1 MGSTNTP
8 ATRHAAN
15 TVGVQQGQ
23 GSHVFEIAGYS
34 LHRSLLHGGCAM
46 SAAFSVG
53 GYDWQF
59 RVYPWGV
66 CDLDYYRDYVGVFL
80 DLCSDHKDARVR
92 ASFRFSLVD
101 VTGSSPPHTMT
112 KTREFGSGGTSCSG
126 DWVFKKRSEL
136 EGSPYLRDD
145 RLTVECVVTIV
156 EDENSFV
163 EEVPPSD
170 ITDHLGKLLQGKEGT
185 DVIFEVQGEA
195 FPAHKL
201 VLAMRSPVF
210 KAELYGAM
218 REKDMSRITINDMQ
232 PAVFEAL
239 LHFIYTDSLPA
250 MDDIGRDDYKDIVS
264 HLLVAADRYAM
275 ERLKLICE
283 SILYKNIDVKT
294 VVSMLAFAD
303 WHHCSRLNDACIRF
317 IATLDT
323 RGMDDMMT
331 SQGYV
336 KLKETCPLALV
347 ELLEKTS
354 RLAKSKSSIHI
365 GSLVY
370 A

>member
-8 ATRHAAN
+8 ATRHAAD
-15 TVGVQQGQ
+15 TVGVQQ
-23 GSHVFEIAGYS
+23 GSHVFEISGYS
-34 LHRSLLHGGCAM
+34 LHRSLLHGGCAT
-46 SAAFSVG
+46 SDAFSVG
-53 GYDWQF
+53 GYNWQI

-66 CDLDYYRDYVGVFL
+66 FDLDYYRDYVGVFL
-80 DLCSDHKDARVR
+80 DLCSDHRVT

-112 KTREFGSGGTSCSG
+112 KTREFGSGGRSCSG

-136 EGSPYLRDD
+136 EASPYLRND
-145 RLTVECVVTIV
+145 RFTIECVVTIV
-156 EDENSFV
+156 EDEKSFV
-163 EEVPPSD
+163 EEAPPSD

-218 REKDMSRITINDMQ
+218 REKDMSRIAINDMQ
-232 PAVFEAL
+232 PVVFEAL

-250 MDDIGRDDYKDIVS
+250 MDDLGRDDYRDIVS

-275 ERLKLICE
+275 ERLKIICE
-283 SILYKNIDVKT
+283 NILCKNIDAKT
-294 VVSMLAFAD
+294 VVTTLALAD
-303 WHHCSRLNDACIRF
+303 WHHCGRLNDACIRF

-323 RGMDDMMT
+323 RGMDDMMA

-336 KLKETCPLALV
+336 TLKTTCPLALV

-365 GSLVY
+365 GSLLVHAY
-370 A
+370 